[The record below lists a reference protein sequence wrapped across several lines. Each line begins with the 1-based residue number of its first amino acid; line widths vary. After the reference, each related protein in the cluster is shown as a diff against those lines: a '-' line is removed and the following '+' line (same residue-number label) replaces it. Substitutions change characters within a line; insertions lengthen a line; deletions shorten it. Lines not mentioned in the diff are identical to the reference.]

1 MKRRNYM
8 SYIEN
13 LDQPSH
19 NHSLSDNIER
29 FSIGNLEI
37 LSEPESSLE
46 QTFIVPRLFDLVH
59 MISTSVRHKSIFNT
73 SSGTLVECMSGIYII
88 FF

>member
-19 NHSLSDNIER
+19 KHCLSDNIER
-29 FSIGNLEI
+29 FSIGKWKYKV
-37 LSEPESSLE
+37 EPKSSLE
-46 QTFIVPRLFDLVH
+46 HTFIVPRLFDLVH
-59 MISTSVRHKSIFNT
+59 MI
-73 SSGTLVECMSGIYII
+73 
-88 FF
+88 